1 MVPGHIHQV
10 LRSAK
15 RPHSTHASRG
25 WALTSGCFEIRWFGL
40 GWGWGLIFLGFLLL
54 IFWKQ
59 IRWLDCFCKFSGFTS
74 LGENYK
80 KEWLVKKKKS
90 ACFLWGL
97 QYSMIWLTLRMKHSL
112 QPTARSALQE
122 LFAKKVE
129 LQRGYLPLQW
139 CTGTTYL
146 IFQKKTPATLWF
158 AYSSLAPQYHSL
170 AQNPP
175 PSPSTDHQPKL
186 RGVSS
191 NPLVTTLQLGQ
202 TSTPALVQVVY
213 CNNSMDLVDHNCKR
227 PPEGCSL
234 CKLVRVGVW
243 IFWCVS
249 GAGNRGLH
257 TPILGCKFLGS
268 EFFGVL

>member
-1 MVPGHIHQV
+1 MLKGHIVHTLLEDGPWPVGV
-10 LRSAK
+10 LRSGGLDW
-15 RPHSTHASRG
+15 R
-25 WALTSGCFEIRWFGL
+25 GL
-40 GWGWGLIFLGFLLL
+40 GSDFFFGFCW
-54 IFWKQ
+54 FWKQ
-59 IRWLDCFCKFSGFTS
+59 IRLLLQILGVYKF
-74 LGENYK
+74 GENYK
-80 KEWLVKKKKS
+80 KEWRLVTKKKS

-97 QYSMIWLTLRMKHSL
+97 QYSMIWLALRMKHSL
-112 QPTARSALQE
+112 QPTARSTQQE
-122 LFAKKVE
+122 LFKIKVE
-129 LQRGYLPLQW
+129 LRRGYLPLQW